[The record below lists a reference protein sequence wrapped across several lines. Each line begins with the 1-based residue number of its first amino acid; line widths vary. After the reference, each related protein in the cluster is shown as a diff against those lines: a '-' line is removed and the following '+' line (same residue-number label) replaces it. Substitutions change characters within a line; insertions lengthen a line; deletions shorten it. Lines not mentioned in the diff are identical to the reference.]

1 MSDSSQ
7 PKNSTTDFNNLTQY
21 KDLNDFIISVDA
33 SDINLSYNNTMAGDY
48 AYTYNTDGDVITLTG
63 AAGTTSLNYPSGTYT
78 IPALTTS
85 QISQLQTSQLQTIQI
100 DQYAG
105 DWGARW
111 DKEWQHRFPDWGRVQ
126 DMCSKYPGLKI
137 AFDNF
142 KTFYEMCKDDYD
154 NPTPKR

>member
-1 MSDSSQ
+1 VSDSSQ
-7 PKNSTTDFNNLTQY
+7 PKNSTTNLPNLTDY
-21 KDLNDFIISVDA
+21 KDLTDFIISVDA
-33 SDINLSYNNTMAGDY
+33 SDINLSYNNTMAGEYNY
-48 AYTYNTDGDVITLTG
+48 ASDTITLTG
-63 AAGTTSLNYPSGTYT
+63 AAGTTSLNYPTGTYT

-85 QISQLQTSQLQTIQI
+85 QISQLQTIQI

-105 DWGARW
+105 DWGNYLNQ
-111 DKEWQHRFPDWGRVQ
+111 EWQHRFPDWSRVQ

>member
-7 PKNSTTDFNNLTQY
+7 PKNSTTNLPNLTDY
-21 KDLNDFIISVDA
+21 KDLTDFIISVDA
-33 SDINLSYNNTMAGDY
+33 SDINLSYNNTMAGEYNY
-48 AYTYNTDGDVITLTG
+48 ASDTITLTG
-63 AAGTTSLNYPSGTYT
+63 AAGTTSLNYPTGTYT

-85 QISQLQTSQLQTIQI
+85 QISQLQTIQI

-105 DWGARW
+105 DWGNYLNQ
-111 DKEWQHRFPDWGRVQ
+111 EWQHRFPDWSRVQ

>member
-1 MSDSSQ
+1 VSDSSQ
-7 PKNSTTDFNNLTQY
+7 PKNSTTNLPNLTDY
-21 KDLNDFIISVDA
+21 KDLTDFIISVDA
-33 SDINLSYNNTMAGDY
+33 SDINLSYNNTMAGEYNY
-48 AYTYNTDGDVITLTG
+48 ASDTITLTG
-63 AAGTTSLNYPSGTYT
+63 AAGTTSLNYPTGTYT

-85 QISQLQTSQLQTIQI
+85 QISQLQTIQI

-105 DWGARW
+105 DWGNYLNQ
-111 DKEWQHRFPDWGRVQ
+111 EWQHRFPDWSRVQ

-154 NPTPKR
+154 NPTPKK

>member
-1 MSDSSQ
+1 VSDSSQ
-7 PKNSTTDFNNLTQY
+7 PKNSTTDFNNLTEY

-63 AAGTTSLNYPSGTYT
+63 AAGITTLNNPSATYT

-85 QISQLQTSQLQTIQI
+85 QISQLQSIQI
-100 DQYAG
+100 DQYTGG
-105 DWGARW
+105 DWGTVW
-111 DKEWQHRFPDWGRVQ
+111 NQEWQHRFPDWSRVQ
-126 DMCSKYPGLKI
+126 DMCVKYPGLKI

-154 NPTPKR
+154 NPTPKK

>member
-7 PKNSTTDFNNLTQY
+7 PKNYTANLPNLTEY
-21 KDLNDFIISVDA
+21 KDINDFIISVDG
-33 SDINLSYNNTMAGDY
+33 SDINLSYNNTMAGEYNY
-48 AYTYNTDGDVITLTG
+48 ASDTITLTG
-63 AAGTTSLNYPSGTYT
+63 AAGTTSLNYPTGTYT

-85 QISQLQTSQLQTIQI
+85 QISQLQTIQI

-105 DWGARW
+105 DWGNYLNQ
-111 DKEWQHRFPDWGRVQ
+111 EWQHRFPDWSRVQ

>member
-7 PKNSTTDFNNLTQY
+7 PKNSTTNLPNLTEY
-21 KDLNDFIISVDA
+21 KDLTDFIISVDA
-33 SDINLSYNNTMAGDY
+33 SDINLSYNNTMAGEYNY
-48 AYTYNTDGDVITLTG
+48 ASDTITLTG
-63 AAGTTSLNYPSGTYT
+63 AAGTTSLNYPTGTYT

-85 QISQLQTSQLQTIQI
+85 QISQLQTIQI

-105 DWGARW
+105 DWGNYLNQ
-111 DKEWQHRFPDWGRVQ
+111 EWQHRFPDWSRVQ

>member
-33 SDINLSYNNTMAGDY
+33 SDINLSYNNTMAGEYNY
-48 AYTYNTDGDVITLTG
+48 ASDTITLTG
-63 AAGTTSLNYPSGTYT
+63 AAGTTSLNYPTGTYT

-85 QISQLQTSQLQTIQI
+85 QISQLQTIQI

-105 DWGARW
+105 DWGTSW
-111 DKEWQHRFPDWGRVQ
+111 NQEWQHRFPDWGRVQ

>member
-7 PKNSTTDFNNLTQY
+7 PKNSTTNLPNLTDY
-21 KDLNDFIISVDA
+21 NKDLTDFIISVDA

-85 QISQLQTSQLQTIQI
+85 QISQLQSIQI
-100 DQYAG
+100 DQYTG
-105 DWGARW
+105 DWSTQW
-111 DKEWQHRFPDWGRVQ
+111 NQEWQHRFPDWSRVQ
-126 DMCSKYPGLKI
+126 DMCVKYPGLKI

>member
-1 MSDSSQ
+1 VSDSSQ
-7 PKNSTTDFNNLTQY
+7 PKNYTANLPNLTEY
-21 KDLNDFIISVDA
+21 KDINDFIISVDG
-33 SDINLSYNNTMAGDY
+33 SDINLSYNNTMAGEYNY
-48 AYTYNTDGDVITLTG
+48 ASDTITLTG
-63 AAGTTSLNYPSGTYT
+63 AAGTTSLNYPTGTYT

-85 QISQLQTSQLQTIQI
+85 QISQLQTIQI

-105 DWGARW
+105 DWGNYLNQ
-111 DKEWQHRFPDWGRVQ
+111 EWQHRFPDWSRVQ